1 MVYQN
6 KFVAAIKVNGHILRE
21 TPSGAVALPFGSEY
35 SIYLK
40 NLNSVR
46 VLARVSVDGVDATEH
61 TKLVILP
68 NSGVDLERFIR
79 HGNMQEGNRFK
90 FIERTAEIEA
100 HRGAKVDDG
109 IVRVEYFTERPYV
122 PITWTTTTTAYNTYP
137 ATHNYTQSSPY
148 RGPRMRSLRPMSATA
163 SGSLKATGARSM
175 NVNSAYCSEQGIT
188 VPGSVSNQRFTA
200 VDGFDVHPTS
210 EVVILRLMGQLGATK
225 IAAPI
230 TVKSVTTCPTCGKK
244 AKSGIL
250 FCSTCGTALG
260 ALV

>member
-6 KFVAAIKVNGHILRE
+6 KFVAAIKVNGQILRE
-21 TPSGAVALPFGSEY
+21 TPGGAVALPFGSEY

-46 VLARVSVDGVDATEH
+46 VMARVSVDGVDATEH
-61 TKLVILP
+61 TKLVIQP
-68 NSGVDLERFIR
+68 NSSIDLERFIR

-100 HRGAKVDDG
+100 HRGVKADDG

-122 PITWTTTTTAYNTYP
+122 PVTWTTTTYNNYFPTS
-137 ATHNYTQSSPY
+137 TYTQSSPY
-148 RGPRMRSLRPMSATA
+148 RGPRNMRSLRPIGA
-163 SGSLKATGARSM
+163 SGSMKSSGARPTAM
-175 NVNSAYCSEQGIT
+175 NASCSEAGIT
-188 VPGSVSNQRFTA
+188 VPGSVSNQRFTM

-230 TVKSVTTCPTCGKK
+230 TVKSVTVCPTCGKK
-244 AKSGIL
+244 AKTGIL
-250 FCSTCGTALG
+250 YCSTCGTALS